1 MYFYFLLI
9 KMIEKFIINYED
21 LMNNNDFVFKKI
33 FNNFI
38 KKF

>member
-1 MYFYFLLI
+1 MYFYFLLV
-9 KMIEKFIINYED
+9 KMIEELIINYKN
-21 LMNNNDFVFKKI
+21 LINNDSSVFKKI